1 MRPLTRL
8 SGIADVLTYPFVIA
22 TVRWLAVLF
31 LLTVPGE
38 PHMSLQV
45 RLALVG
51 YAFVTMVFAAGWWH
65 RGQFALRRDEQHPMV
80 LPAILVI
87 DSVYAILVAKTYA
100 VTFLCMLPALDVA
113 LLDLRLALP
122 ILAVV
127 DIVVALV
134 ASHFHADTVVENV
147 LHTAGLTIGPY
158 LAVAYGLHGRVRAE
172 HQIRAIDQ
180 LLHAGSDLG
189 AQLSLGDVL
198 KQLLN
203 LLRQFRRVVGWD
215 TAVLSIVQYDEAAA
229 EHRLVAVETAG
240 TDAELHRGTQSGF
253 SDGVVGYAASKQRS
267 VLVADL
273 HKDARETEQT
283 RSPAARSC
291 MVVPIVSDGQTVG
304 CVQLLAAA
312 TNYYSA
318 EQLGLIARLMSLAAV
333 GVRNA
338 ILHSRTLAMA
348 DIDSLTGLLT
358 ARAYHERLE
367 SEFRKAQAA
376 RRSLSLLIVDV
387 DNFKRI
393 NDTYGHPAGD
403 EMLRRVGA
411 VIRQHARRNDVCCRY
426 GGDEFVVVMPET
438 IKSDA
443 AVVAGRICSAI
454 GQEVFV
460 FDAHS
465 MQTTVSIGAASYP
478 QDVTTKQSLIKA
490 ADAALYTAKHD
501 GRNALRVFGS
511 PVA

>member
-1 MRPLTRL
+1 MRPLRGL
-8 SGIADVLTYPFVIA
+8 SGIADVMTYPFVIT

-38 PHMSLQV
+38 PMSFQV

-51 YAFVTMVFAAGWWH
+51 YAFVTMLIAGGSWQQGKFAF
-65 RGQFALRRDEQHPMV
+65 RGEEQHPAV

-100 VTFLCMLPALDVA
+100 VTLLCMMPALDVA
-113 LLDLRLALP
+113 VLDVRLALAV
-122 ILAVV
+122 LAGV
-127 DIVVALV
+127 DVVVALV
-134 ASHFHADTVVENV
+134 ASHFHVHALEENV
-147 LHTAGLTIGPY
+147 LHAAGLTLGPY

-180 LLHAGSDLG
+180 LLNAGTDLG
-189 AQLSLGDVL
+189 AQLSLSDVL

-215 TAVLSIVQYDEAAA
+215 TAVLYIVQYDEGAA
-229 EHRLVAVETAG
+229 EDRLVAVETAG
-240 TDAELHRGTQSGF
+240 TDAALHRGTQTAF

-273 HKDARETEQT
+273 HKDAREPEQR

-304 CVQLLAAA
+304 CVQLVAAV

-318 EQLGLIARLMSLAAV
+318 EQLGLMARLMSLAAV

-348 DIDSLTGLLT
+348 DIDAPTGLLT

-403 EMLRRVGA
+403 ELLRRVGA
-411 VIRQHARRNDVCCRY
+411 MIRHHARRNDVCCRY

-454 GQEVFV
+454 ERETFV
-460 FDAHS
+460 FDGHD

-490 ADAALYTAKHD
+490 ADTALYKAKHD
-501 GRNALRVFGS
+501 GRNALRVFGR